1 MLTLVLKSCHLKLSI
16 SLNFET
22 KVLTLLTLQFSKN
35 CNKITKFFLQKS
47 IFSSLVYTLSKIF
60 ILTFCQIF
68 SNLSPLVHF
77 LISFVLK
84 LSHVVQIYLYLITSI
99 LSTKFHEHWHW
110 HRHRH
115 KTWACTWAQGTGIGT
130 NGKVRLILEISKP
143 IFFFF
148 SIQSRVQYFVSL
160 IILLQNP

>member
-1 MLTLVLKSCHLKLSI
+1 MSLVLKSCHLFFNDVKLSI

-22 KVLTLLTLQFSKN
+22 KVLTLLTLLFSKN
-35 CNKITKFFLQKS
+35 CNKTTKFFKFIALKS
-47 IFSSLVYTLSKIF
+47 IFSSLVYTSSKIF

-77 LISFVLK
+77 LTFFVLK
-84 LSHVVQIYLYLITSI
+84 FSHVAQIYLYLITSI

-130 NGKVRLILEISKP
+130 NGKVRLI
-143 IFFFF
+143 
-148 SIQSRVQYFVSL
+148 
-160 IILLQNP
+160 